1 MKTIKMQNRIC
12 LFVLLCFIIIGNNKA
27 QEKGFL
33 FTYAD
38 SGHSWLAK
46 DAIETSM
53 GDFIIGIKDNWGSE
67 SRLIKLSADGAI
79 LADQPVI
86 AEDTNVKLCRIFHL
100 PGGQDGDYLAVCPC
114 VPDDGSEAAMLF
126 VGFNEALEITSR
138 KAVACPF
145 MEPGDGFFDAKFMT
159 TSFSIIA
166 TVTVRPGGAPIGPT
180 FLTQINS
187 ECDFV
192 SYRMLDSISTV
203 CSLFLAED
211 ENIGLFCGIGLSYMG
226 IETFDESLQRIRKD
240 SIFHWNEPEGNN
252 GDFCLYFINDI
263 INSQAAMLPD
273 GSYVVSARLN
283 EDLYHANGYPYKYD
297 RSAILANYGN
307 DFHQPENMLV
317 IEHMNDS
324 IEYPAFFRSLDF
336 RETPEGEC
344 EVFQCVILNEY
355 PQSGLIQPF
364 PTGLVVTKTDQDLN
378 VEWKKRYLRDG
389 NYQAM
394 SINATEDGGCIVVG
408 SLGDFQEQK
417 LSLFALKINADGMVG
432 IDEIRE
438 ESLAFVYP
446 NPANGTLNIG
456 GVEAKETQVY
466 NVNGQCVKTF
476 KGNMANIEDLA
487 KGCYVLSIVDTEGK
501 VQTQRLVVEK

>member
-1 MKTIKMQNRIC
+1 MIKNC
-12 LFVLLCFIIIGNNKA
+12 FLFVLFLACHFSLAA

-46 DAIETSM
+46 DVIETGT

-203 CSLFLAED
+203 CNLFLAED
-211 ENIGLFCGIGLSYMG
+211 KNIGLFCKIGMSHMG
-226 IETFDESLQRIRKD
+226 IVTFDESLQCIGRD
-240 SIFHWNEPEGNN
+240 SIFQWTAPEGNN

-273 GSYVVSARLN
+273 GSYVVSARLL
-283 EDLYHANGYPYKYD
+283 EGLYHANGYSYKDD
-297 RSAILANYGN
+297 RSSILAKYRN

-317 IEHMNDS
+317 VEHMNDS

-336 RETPEGEC
+336 RETAEGEL

-389 NYQAM
+389 NYQATN
-394 SINATEDGGCIVVG
+394 INATEDGGCIVVG

-417 LSLFALKINADGMVG
+417 LSLFALKINVDGMVG
-432 IDEIRE
+432 VDEIRE